1 MPAAYYLITVVLQQ
15 IFKSGSV
22 NPLTLLF
29 FKIVLAI
36 LSPLSF
42 YVNFG
47 TFQFLQRGQMIC

>member
-42 YVNFG
+42 YVNFE
-47 TFQFLQRGQMIC
+47 TFQFLQEAK